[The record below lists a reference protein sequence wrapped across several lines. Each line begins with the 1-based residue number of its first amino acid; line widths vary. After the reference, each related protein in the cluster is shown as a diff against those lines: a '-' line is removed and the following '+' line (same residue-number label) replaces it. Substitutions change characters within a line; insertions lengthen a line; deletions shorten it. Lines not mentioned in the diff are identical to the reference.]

1 MSDIGEA
8 REQLELIA
16 QMTDKETA
24 QRIRQVIRRYMY
36 RDPYV
41 RKARPQSTPLTP
53 ELMGHIMRTAR
64 LNPDLSMSKIA
75 EIHNVNI
82 GRVSE
87 TLTRKRKL

>member
-1 MSDIGEA
+1 MSNISEA
-8 REQLELIA
+8 REQLEIIA

-41 RKARPQSTPLTP
+41 RKARPQSTPMTH
-53 ELMGHIMRTAR
+53 EVMSRIIRTAR
-64 LNPDLSMSKIA
+64 LHPDMPMSKIA
-75 EIHNVNI
+75 EIHDVNI

-87 TLTRKRKL
+87 VLNGKRK